1 MNAGCRCVEG
11 QFADGNTHAAGAL
24 VTQPQD
30 PLVVGGDNQTH
41 ILMGHVFQNVRDVL
55 DVVRRNPNPTWM
67 PQDVTELLAGAPHGG
82 RIHDR

>member
-1 MNAGCRCVEG
+1 MYAGRRRVEC
-11 QFADGNTHAAGAL
+11 QFADGNTHAAGTL
-24 VTQPQD
+24 VTEPQD

-41 ILMGHVFQNVRDVL
+41 ILMGHVLQDVRDVL
-55 DVVRRNPNPTWM
+55 DVVRRNPNPTRM